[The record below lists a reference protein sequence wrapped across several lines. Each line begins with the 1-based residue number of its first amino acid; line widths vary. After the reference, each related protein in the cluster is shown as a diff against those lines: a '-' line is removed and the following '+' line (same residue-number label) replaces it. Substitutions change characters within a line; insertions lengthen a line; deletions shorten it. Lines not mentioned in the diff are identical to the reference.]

1 MVESMTGFGRA
12 AFEVE
17 GRNFEIEIRSVNH
30 RHLDIRM
37 RFPRPLGD
45 RELALK
51 ASVQGKLGRG
61 KVDVSVTSA
70 DAGAGEG
77 ELRVDEAIAAQYV
90 AAARDL
96 AGRHDL
102 AGHLDLTGL
111 LSMPGVIRFA
121 ESDDPDEEAFAQA
134 LESALGSALDG
145 LLAMRLE
152 EGRKLHSEVEQR
164 LGKIS
169 EIVDF
174 FQERAEQV
182 LESARKRLYQRME
195 QIRSETG
202 LLDEARV
209 HQEIVI
215 AADRL
220 DIREELVR
228 LRSHL
233 EQFRGILDA
242 DADVGPVGRRLEFL
256 LQEIGR
262 EVNTVGSK
270 ANDASLAHQ
279 VVELKGEVEKIREQV
294 QNIA

>member
-1 MVESMTGFGRA
+1 
-12 AFEVE
+12 
-17 GRNFEIEIRSVNH
+17 
-30 RHLDIRM
+30 
-37 RFPRPLGD
+37 
-45 RELALK
+45 
-51 ASVQGKLGRG
+51 
-61 KVDVSVTSA
+61 
-70 DAGAGEG
+70 
-77 ELRVDEAIAAQYV
+77 VDEAIAAQYV